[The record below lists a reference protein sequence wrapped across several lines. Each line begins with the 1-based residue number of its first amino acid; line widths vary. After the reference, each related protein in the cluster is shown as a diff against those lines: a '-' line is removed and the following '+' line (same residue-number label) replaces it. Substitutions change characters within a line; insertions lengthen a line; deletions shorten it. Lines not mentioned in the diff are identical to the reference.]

1 MVNHYRNCHAIILVY
16 DLEDE
21 YSLHM
26 LNDWIE
32 DARKYSYDVLP
43 VLWGNKVDIM
53 PVGSEPQTLTSTVR
67 SFMDKYDI
75 PQSLYFKVSAM
86 TGYNVKEAL
95 EATLKALDERASASC
110 PRSTLP
116 PVAATV
122 TLPTAVECAPG
133 QTRRKKC

>member
-1 MVNHYRNCHAIILVY
+1 MY

-21 YSLHM
+21 LSLHV
-26 LNDWIE
+26 LKDWIV
-32 DARKYSYDVLP
+32 DARKYSYNVLP
-43 VLWGNKVDIM
+43 VLWGNKVDIV
-53 PVGSEPQTLTSTVR
+53 PVGSEPQTLTSAVT
-67 SFMDKYDI
+67 SFMDEHDI
-75 PQSLYFKVSAM
+75 PQSLHFKVSAT

-95 EATLKALDERASASC
+95 EATLKALDERASAPC
-110 PRSTLP
+110 PRPSLP